1 MYTQYESWFDKPE
14 KASFSPAVVQG
25 YEDGDGAGLSQNK
38 LLIDVPCD
46 TASLSVI
53 CVLPLNFFM
62 PSIGHWASSQSIS
75 QGLYI
80 SHPQKRKS
88 SHISENCSKKI
99 AKKPSCVKHRN
110 KTFTVS
116 PHFNCLLCAMIPSLS
131 RSEHCRHKGHH
142 DRTG

>member
-25 YEDGDGAGLSQNK
+25 YEDGDGAGLSQNE

-62 PSIGHWASSQSIS
+62 PSIGHWASIVTLPRTFYQSPTKKEELTYLRELFKQICKKTRLR
-75 QGLYI
+75 QA
-80 SHPQKRKS
+80 QK
-88 SHISENCSKKI
+88 
-99 AKKPSCVKHRN
+99 
-110 KTFTVS
+110 
-116 PHFNCLLCAMIPSLS
+116 
-131 RSEHCRHKGHH
+131 
-142 DRTG
+142 